1 MINELKE
8 KVINGESITKEQA
21 MSLAFAPLEQLRKAS
36 DEIRRHFCGNNF
48 DICTIV
54 NAKSGKCSENCKYCA
69 QSSFYKTKCEE
80 YPLLSSDELCSDGKR
95 VKELGINRYSVVT
108 SGKRLSRENV
118 IKMCEN
124 LKELKKN
131 VGFSLCGSFG
141 LLDYEDFTVLKAS
154 GMERCHNN
162 LETSRRNFPNIC
174 TTHSYD
180 DKIKTIKAA
189 QRAGISVCSGGIIGL
204 GETMEDRIDMA
215 LQLRELSIESVPINV
230 LNPIKGTPY
239 ENNEK
244 ISYDEICRT
253 LAIYRFILPKAFIR
267 MAGGR
272 GLLPDKGKQAFLSG
286 ANAAISGDMLTTS
299 GIHIKDDLAML
310 KELGFK
316 VID

>member
-8 KVINGESITKEQA
+8 KVINDQLITKEQA
-21 MSLAFAPLEQLRKAS
+21 MSLAFAPLEQLKKAA
-36 DEIRRHFCGNNF
+36 DEIRRHFCGDNF

-69 QSSFYKTKCEE
+69 QSSFYKTECEE

-95 VKELGINRYSVVT
+95 IKELGINRYSVVT
-108 SGKRLSRENV
+108 SGKRLSKEDI

-124 LKELKKN
+124 FKELKKN
-131 VGFSLCGSFG
+131 VGFSLCGSLG
-141 LLDYEDFTVLKAS
+141 LLDYEDFAVLKAS

-162 LETSRRNFPNIC
+162 LETSRKNFPNIC

-180 DKIKTIKAA
+180 DKIETIKAA

-244 ISYDEICRT
+244 LSYDDICRT

-272 GLLPDKGKQAFLSG
+272 GLLPDKGRQAFLSG